1 MKDEEKT
8 FSQLVA
14 ELGELRQKVSEQ
26 HERIVRDEEKTFSQ
40 LVAELGELRQKV
52 SEQHK
57 RIARDEEKTFSQL
70 VAELRELRQRVSELE
85 KTESVCRVFTRKLK
99 ESEERFRQFFENI
112 SSGVAVYDAQDD
124 GNDFVFRDFNKSAE
138 RIDRIRKKD
147 VIGKS
152 VRELFPGIKK
162 FGLFGVLQRVWKT
175 GKPEHHPVSMYKD
188 ERIAGWR
195 DNYVFKLPG
204 GEIVVVYN
212 DVTREKQFEKKLKV
226 ISRAIEQNPA
236 AVMITDHEG
245 NIEYV
250 NPKFTD
256 LTGYSQKEVLGKN
269 PRILQS
275 GELSQGFYEE
285 LWRVILSGKEW
296 QGEFLNKKKNG
307 ELYWENT
314 SISPVIN
321 EKGII
326 TNFVAVKEDVT
337 EKKKL
342 WNQLVDA
349 KEKAEESDRLKSCFL
364 ANISH
369 EIRTPMNGILGF
381 SALLREPLLSGE
393 EREQYTKLI
402 QESGK
407 RMLSLINNLIDIS
420 RIESGELS
428 LSPGTT
434 NINEIIESVYASFR
448 EKARQKGVSFSFG
461 ADLLAKES
469 IVVTDKARLN
479 QVLSL
484 LVDNALKYTSEGEV
498 AFGYKKAGKVLE
510 FYVRDTGIGIPE
522 DQQGKIFERFRQV
535 SLDATCEYEGAGL
548 GLSLSKKIVE
558 MLGGTISVDSTPG
571 EGSIFNFTLPYTPF
585 QSKNSWSQEP
595 KEGHSV
601 FPAGFTILVADDDS
615 ISRLLLKG
623 VLSAQNATV
632 LLAENGRKAVE
643 KVETEPA
650 INVVLMDMKM
660 PVMNGYEATVRIKD
674 IRSDLPVIAQTAFA
688 DPSEKEAAKNA
699 GCDVVLSKPINPEKL
714 LAEIQKYV

>member
-26 HERIVRDEEKTFSQ
+26 HKGIAKDEEKTFSQ

-57 RIARDEEKTFSQL
+57 GIAKDEEKTFSQL
-70 VAELRELRQRVSELE
+70 VAELGELRQRVSELE

-124 GNDFVFRDFNKSAE
+124 GNDFVFKDFNKSAE
-138 RIDRIRKKD
+138 RIDKIGKKD
-147 VIGKS
+147 VIGKG
-152 VRELFPGIKK
+152 VLELFPGIKN

-188 ERIAGWR
+188 KRIAGWR
-195 DNYVFKLPG
+195 DSYVFKLPG
-204 GEIVVVYN
+204 GEIVAVYN
-212 DVTREKQFEKKLKV
+212 DVTREKQFEEKLKV
-226 ISRAIEQNPA
+226 ISRAIEQNPV
-236 AVMITDHEG
+236 AVVITDHEG
-245 NIEYV
+245 SIEYV

-256 LTGYSQKEVLGKN
+256 LTGYSQEEVLGKN

-275 GELSQGFYEE
+275 GELSQDFYEE

-296 QGEFLNKKKNG
+296 QGEFHNKKKNG
-307 ELYWENT
+307 ELYWESA

-326 TNFVAVKEDVT
+326 TNFVAVKEDIT

-393 EREQYTKLI
+393 EKEQYTRLI

-407 RMLSLINNLIDIS
+407 RMLSMINNLIDIS
-420 RIESGELS
+420 RIEIGELS
-428 LSPGTT
+428 LSPGAT
-434 NINEIIESVYASFR
+434 NVNEIIENIYASFR
-448 EKARQKGVSFSFG
+448 EQARQKGISFSFG

-469 IVVTDKARLN
+469 VIVTDKARLN
-479 QVLSL
+479 QVLSH
-484 LVDNALKYTSEGEV
+484 LVGNALKYTREGEV
-498 AFGYKKAGKVLE
+498 AFGYKKAGKMLE
-510 FYVRDTGIGIPE
+510 FYVRDTGIGIPK

-571 EGSIFNFTLPYTPF
+571 EGSIFNFSLPYTPF
-585 QSKNSWSQEP
+585 QSKNSWSQEA
-595 KEGHSV
+595 KEGHS

-623 VLSAQNATV
+623 ILSSQNATV

-660 PVMNGYEATVRIKD
+660 PVMNGYEATVRIKE
-674 IRSDLPVIAQTAFA
+674 IRSDLPVVAQTAFA
-688 DPSEKEAAKNA
+688 GPGEKEAAKNA
-699 GCDVVLSKPINPEKL
+699 GCDEVLSKPINPEKL
-714 LAEIQKYV
+714 LEEIQRYV